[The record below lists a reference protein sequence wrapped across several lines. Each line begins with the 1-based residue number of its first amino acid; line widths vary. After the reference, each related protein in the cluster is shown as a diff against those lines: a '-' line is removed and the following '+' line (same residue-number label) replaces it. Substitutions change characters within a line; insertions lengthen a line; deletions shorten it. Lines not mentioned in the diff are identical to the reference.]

1 VVGKKGLPG
10 LACSISGHRPGKP
23 VKQIKKIL
31 VPLDLASDYKTIFP
45 WVQEVAHKFSAA
57 VYLLYV
63 AQPVSY
69 FPSFYVNIDMESF
82 HAEVQVAARKQM
94 AALAQDLLRIFPKLE
109 TRVEFGSTAEKI
121 LAVAEKE
128 KMDMIIMGT
137 SGREGIFGSVALK
150 VVQAALCPVVTIHP
164 WLADNPG

>member
-1 VVGKKGLPG
+1 M
-10 LACSISGHRPGKP
+10 
-23 VKQIKKIL
+23 KQIQKIL
-31 VPLDLASDYKTIFP
+31 VPLDLASDYKTIIP
-45 WVQEVAHKFSAA
+45 WVQDVAHEFNAT

-69 FPSFYVNIDMESF
+69 FPSFYVNVDMESF

-94 AALAQDLLRIFPKLE
+94 AAIAKDLLRVFPKLE
-109 TRVEFGSTAEKI
+109 TRVEFGSPAEKI
-121 LAVAEKE
+121 LAVAEQE

-150 VVQAALCPVVTIHP
+150 VMQSALCPVMTIHP
-164 WLADNPG
+164 